1 MQLNSARQAWHDCL
15 YTAWDSQGAFI
26 EQLGLLGAMVQTT
39 DKQRSASH
47 AVHQALAGRVQSA
60 IGKLH
65 SQVRSFGNFMY
76 SPRLDDDTRETAEEV
91 IFGLVQS
98 KSPRMTAAK
107 REKLEY
113 VVKGVMTRYRYMHQ
127 GGQSANDDP
136 LVSPEGFRAW
146 LDAHYGV
153 RLESANWER
162 DWGGFVRLAFDCCED
177 VDRMA
182 LGPVAA
188 VIYEMK
194 SAA

>member
-15 YTAWDSQGAFI
+15 YTAWDSQGSFI

-39 DKQRSASH
+39 EKQRSASH
-47 AVHQALAGRVQSA
+47 AVHQALAGQVQLV

-65 SQVRSFGNFMY
+65 SQVRAFGNFMY
-76 SPRLDDDTRETAEEV
+76 SPRLDDNTREFAEEL
-91 IFGLVQS
+91 IFNLVQR

-136 LVSPEGFRAW
+136 LESPEGFRTW
-146 LDAHYGV
+146 LHAHYGIK
-153 RLESANWER
+153 LESSAWSR
-162 DWGGFVRLAFDCCED
+162 DWDGFVRLTFECCED

-182 LGPVAA
+182 LSPVAA
-188 VIYEMK
+188 VIYRMK
-194 SAA
+194 QVA